1 MIKSFTLRDI
11 PLVHR
16 LSEQGIVF
24 HAESALTQ
32 DVRPLREALVHM
44 LIGGQFPT
52 YVWKDDTGDGVGF
65 AQLRQDEDESHAHI
79 ICLGSTIGDDNTP
92 DEAVWVPFLEQ
103 LTAEAGRQGMH
114 SLIAEVNEDGDE
126 LPVLRQAGFAVYTRQ
141 DVWVMHRPT
150 DKEVDNSH
158 EKSQTLIPATSV
170 DEWDIHLLYANTV
183 PRLIQL
189 VEPVPPTHLQDVWIL
204 REKDELAAFV
214 HFKDGS
220 AATWLRVYI
229 HPNAQTRGD
238 EILEMAAKVRPP
250 KENHPLYCC
259 VRRYQSWV
267 QTNLDKVGFEY
278 LNSQAL
284 MVKHTVRHTRKLSP
298 ALKDQVQTEGV
309 PARRH
314 SFVGPQQKSD
324 EYHQVQSYQQKRKNK
339 AQQHKTNGKVT

>member
-1 MIKSFTLRDI
+1 MIRPFTLRDI

-52 YVWKDDTGDGVGF
+52 YVWKEDEGGGVGF
-65 AQLRQDEDESHAHI
+65 AQLRQDEDESNAHI
-79 ICLGSTIGDDNTP
+79 ICLGSKTSDMGAL
-92 DEAVWVPFLEQ
+92 DETVWLPFLEQ
-103 LTAEAGRQGMH
+103 LIEEAGRQGIH
-114 SLIAEVNEDGDE
+114 SLIAEVSEIGEE
-126 LPVLRQAGFAVYTRQ
+126 LPVLLQAGFAVYTRQ
-141 DVWVMHRPT
+141 DVWIMNTPLVESGLNGHHPA
-150 DKEVDNSH
+150 
-158 EKSQTLIPATSV
+158 QLIQAESV

-189 VEPVPPTHLQDVWIL
+189 VEPVPPNHLQDVWIL
-204 REKDELAAFV
+204 REKDELVAFV

-229 HPNAQTRGD
+229 HPNAQMRGD
-238 EILEMAAKVRPP
+238 EILRLAVQIRPP
-250 KENHPLYCC
+250 RPEHPLYCC

-267 QTNLDKVGFEY
+267 QTNLEKIGFEY
-278 LNSQAL
+278 LSSQAL
-284 MVKHTVRHTRKLSP
+284 MVKHTVRHIRKPSP
-298 ALKDQVQTEGV
+298 AVQEQVQTEGI

-314 SFVGPQQKSD
+314 SFVGPQEPDSYRHTPSQNDEKDQK
-324 EYHQVQSYQQKRKNK
+324 
-339 AQQHKTNGKVT
+339 